1 MDGET
6 THSMRE
12 QIDAIAA
19 RGLRNSERMDRLEA
33 CLADNTK
40 MTREMYDYLI
50 TARTGTRMIKGA
62 AALASALGVLWAA
75 FVWLRDHLHL

>member
-1 MDGET
+1 MDGDT

-12 QIDAIAA
+12 QINAIDA
-19 RGLRNSERMDRLEA
+19 RGQRNAERMDRLES

-50 TARTGTRMIKGA
+50 TARTGTKMIKGVATVGSGIA
-62 AALASALGVLWAA
+62 ALWAA
-75 FVWLRDHLHL
+75 YLWLRDHLHL